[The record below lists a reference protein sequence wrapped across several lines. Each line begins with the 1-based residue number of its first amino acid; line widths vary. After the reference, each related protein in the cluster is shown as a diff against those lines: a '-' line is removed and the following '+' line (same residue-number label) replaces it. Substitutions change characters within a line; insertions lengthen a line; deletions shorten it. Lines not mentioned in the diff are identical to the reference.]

1 MFPQKVVVV
10 KPPFLWSITKILASF
25 TLTIFLFYLFLLVR
39 LRTMSTSFA
48 ILSSKTNHAPSS
60 VFISGDSASS
70 NTSLAVLSHLL
81 ATKGYPNPRV
91 RQERCCYGCF
101 RCSRLPHPALYIGG
115 QSREPVVTALDS
127 IFISQYC
134 AIWDFEES

>member
-10 KPPFLWSITKILASF
+10 GPPFLWSITKILASF

-60 VFISGDSASS
+60 VLISGDSASS

-91 RQERCCYGCF
+91 RQEGCCF
-101 RCSRLPHPALYIGG
+101 RYSRLPHPALYIGG
-115 QSREPVVTALDS
+115 QSREPVVTTLDS